1 MDDPEHMQ
9 LEAGLYIVATPIG
22 NLDDITLRALKILKA
37 VDFIAAEDTRHTARL
52 LSHHQIKG
60 ASLISYHDHNE
71 TNRTPELI
79 DRIKRGSSV
88 AVVSKAGTPLISD
101 PGYRL
106 IKMAVAHH
114 TRIIPVPGASAA
126 IAAISVSGLPTDSFV
141 FEGFL
146 PRTKG
151 NRIKRLKELAVE
163 KRTLIFYESPR
174 RVLTLLKDI
183 QTIMG
188 DRPGVL
194 SREMT
199 KIYEEFVRGRLSAII
214 SALTDRSGIRG
225 ECTLVVMG
233 SKIKGDV
240 AETTLRA
247 EIELGLQNRDET
259 LSAIAKT
266 VAKKYGLS
274 KNRVYEEVLRIK
286 NEQ

>member
-1 MDDPEHMQ
+1 MDDPEHKQ

-52 LSHHQIKG
+52 LSHHRIKG
-60 ASLISYHDHNE
+60 ARLISYHDHNE
-71 TNRTPELI
+71 RSRTPELI

-88 AVVSKAGTPLISD
+88 AVVSKAGTPLVSD

-106 IKMAVAHH
+106 IKMAVSNR

-126 IAAISVSGLPTDSFV
+126 IAALSVSGLPTDSFV

-146 PRTKG
+146 PRIKG
-151 NRIKRLKELAVE
+151 NRIKRLKELSVE

-174 RVLTLLKDI
+174 RVITLLKEI

-199 KIYEEFVRGRLSAII
+199 KIYEEFIRGRISAII
-214 SALTDRSGIRG
+214 SALTDRSGIKG
-225 ECTLVVMG
+225 ECTLAVMG
-233 SKIKGDV
+233 SEIKNHV
-240 AETTLRA
+240 SEATLRA
-247 EIELGLQNRDET
+247 EIEMGLQNRNET
-259 LSAIAKT
+259 ISTIAKT
-266 VAKKYGLS
+266 IAKKLDLP
-274 KNRVYEEVLRIK
+274 KPRVY
-286 NEQ
+286 

>member
-1 MDDPEHMQ
+1 
-9 LEAGLYIVATPIG
+9 
-22 NLDDITLRALKILKA
+22 
-37 VDFIAAEDTRHTARL
+37 
-52 LSHHQIKG
+52 
-60 ASLISYHDHNE
+60 
-71 TNRTPELI
+71 
-79 DRIKRGSSV
+79 
-88 AVVSKAGTPLISD
+88 
-101 PGYRL
+101 
-106 IKMAVAHH
+106 MAVAHH

-214 SALTDRSGIRG
+214 STLTDRSGIRG

-233 SKIKGDV
+233 GQIKGDV

-286 NEQ
+286 NKQ